1 MMQAGD
7 SAGRGWQPQLPML
20 MLSLCAALGLALGNP
35 ARAASGAPGPQDAA
49 HDFIV
54 SEYWIPMHDGV
65 RLSATIFLPQPAR
78 PGEKFAAVLEYL
90 PYRKDESPTHIPMHE
105 YFARHGYASARV
117 DIRGTG
123 RSEGHAPPREYS
135 QQEQADA
142 TEVIAWLAHQKWSNG
157 SVGMFGISW
166 GGFNSVQM
174 AMRNPPGLKAIIA
187 VDATEE
193 LFYEDVH
200 FLDGMMHADEYE
212 LNVDLTTAMTR
223 APDFPTDEKSLAE
236 RFDNPPWFVMYKQH
250 PRAGAFWDEP
260 VRPLES
266 VRVPMFLIG
275 GFLDGY
281 KDSIPRML
289 ERVHAPVKALLGP
302 WNHSFPHH
310 AVPGPA
316 IEWRDQAVAWWDHW
330 LKGIDNHVMD
340 GPQLAVYMN
349 HWYPPDVG
357 VTTIPGE
364 WRLEPTWP
372 PLGVQ
377 SVDFFPAADHSLA
390 RSAAVASTTHQ
401 LAYRPAATQEAGGP
415 DFWWG
420 DVNGDQ
426 RSVDAYSLQYDSAP
440 LESELSMLG
449 RPRACL
455 DVSAD
460 APAAA
465 WFVRVSDRAPD
476 GQETLVSG
484 AGLSGAHR
492 KSMREPKPL
501 EPGHEYRICIDLHM
515 ASWVFPRGHRIH
527 VAIGNAFWPTV
538 WPTPYAMTTTL
549 RTGGQQASTITL
561 PVVPAR
567 NGLPVP
573 RFAAPEVATAPGAT
587 AAAKE
592 LNVSSNVPGQGWTIS
607 RDPVHQGAAVEWRGG
622 STDEFPWGSETISE
636 LMQYRASDLH
646 PEQAGVHGEAQMK
659 VQLPGRE
666 LLWRGILDLSSDGGN
681 FHVSYARE
689 LLENGKLIRQRS
701 WQADI
706 PRDGQ

>member
-1 MMQAGD
+1 MDQSTSVRRRLARALFAATGLVLCI
-7 SAGRGWQPQLPML
+7 AP
-20 MLSLCAALGLALGNP
+20 CAAHEFSV
-35 ARAASGAPGPQDAA
+35 R
-49 HDFIV
+49 
-54 SEYWIPMHDGV
+54 EYWIPLHDGV
-65 RLSATIFLPQPAR
+65 HLSATIFLPQPQKA
-78 PGEKFAAVLEYL
+78 GERFPAVLEYL

-123 RSEGHAPPREYS
+123 RSEGHAPAREYS
-135 QQEQADA
+135 RQEQEDA

-174 AMRNPPGLKAIIA
+174 AMRAPPGLKAIIA

-250 PRAGAFWDEP
+250 ARAGAFWDEP

-266 VRVPMFLIG
+266 IHVPMFLIG

-316 IEWRDQAVAWWDHW
+316 VEWRDQAVLWWDHW

-340 GPQLAVYMN
+340 GPALAVYMN

-357 VTTIPGE
+357 VDEIPGE
-364 WRLEPTWP
+364 WRLERGWP
-372 PLGVQ
+372 PQGAQGV
-377 SVDFFPAADHSLA
+377 DYFPAADHTLS
-390 RSAAVASTTHQ
+390 RSAASTSSAQQ

-440 LESELSMLG
+440 LESELAILG

-455 DVSAD
+455 DASAD

-465 WFVRVSDRAPD
+465 WFVRISDLAPD
-476 GQETLVSG
+476 GRETLVSG

-492 KSMREPKPL
+492 ESMREPTPL
-501 EPGHEYRICIDLHM
+501 EPGREYRICFDLHM
-515 ASWVFPRGHRIH
+515 GSWVFPRGHRIH
-527 VAIGNAFWPTV
+527 LAIGNAFWPTV
-538 WPTPYAMTTTL
+538 WPTPFPMTTTL
-549 RTGGQQASTITL
+549 RIGGQQPTVVTL
-561 PVVPAR
+561 PVVPVR

-573 RFAAPEVATAPGAT
+573 RFAPPEAEPGVGEGDAPA
-587 AAAKE
+587 
-592 LNVSSNVPGQGWTIS
+592 LHVSSNVPGQGWTVS
-607 RDPVHQGAAVEWRGG
+607 HDPVTQVAHVDWRGG
-622 STDEFPWGSETISE
+622 STDAFPWGSETIAE
-636 LMQYRASDLH
+636 HMQYSADDQHPGHAS
-646 PEQAGVHGEAQMK
+646 VHGEAEMK
-659 VQLPGRE
+659 VSLPGRE
-666 LLWRGILDLSSDGGN
+666 LLWRGILDLTSDDTQ
-681 FHVSYARE
+681 FHAAYSRE
-689 LLENGKLIRQRS
+689 LYEGGKRIRERH